1 MKTKIDDDVALD
13 RSGSRDRRDGSDGKE
28 MIDWDL
34 VVMICMI

>member
-13 RSGSRDRRDGSDGKE
+13 RSGSRDRRDGSE